1 MRNMIGKRIFDDEIQ
16 DHEHYYGHACCGQCM
31 WFDSERPSE
40 SGHCEYRE
48 WAEKHG
54 RPMNAGHGRPG
65 EEEIWASTEGCL
77 EWFD

>member
-1 MRNMIGKRIFDDEIQ
+1 
-16 DHEHYYGHACCGQCM
+16 M

-40 SGHCEYRE
+40 SGHCGYRE

-54 RPMNAGHGRPG
+54 RPTNAGHGRLG